1 MLLLNFWENFP
12 VEVLQIA
19 IFVIYNLEYGSFDE
33 LLKALKNEEIAGLVH
48 YCFDFLMFQ
57 PQYQKRIHNPVKHL
71 KWSFRLGSEY
81 VSEYTI
87 AALVPGG

>member
-1 MLLLNFWENFP
+1 
-12 VEVLQIA
+12 
-19 IFVIYNLEYGSFDE
+19 
-33 LLKALKNEEIAGLVH
+33 
-48 YCFDFLMFQ
+48 MFQ

-71 KWSFRLGSEY
+71 KWGFRLGSEY